1 MFEPDYTKRSYLL
14 PNGCKDLIDL
24 INLQKLSP
32 PSFPHVTPI
41 DAVMS
46 WTDIEDLKSEL
57 EAKAKLP
64 IIPAPA
70 LQGEISA
77 SDATTVSELA
87 AMLDQKPYK
96 IITDL
101 MQFGVFATVN
111 QSLDLALISKIAH
124 KYGFTVRKKP

>member
-1 MFEPDYTKRSYLL
+1 
-14 PNGCKDLIDL
+14 LIDL
-24 INLQKLSP
+24 INLQKLRP
-32 PSFPHVTPI
+32 AAFPHITPI

-57 EAKAKLP
+57 QAKAKLP
-64 IIPAPA
+64 MTPAPA
-70 LQGEISA
+70 LQGEITV
-77 SDATTVSELA
+77 SDTTTVSELA
-87 AMLDQKPYK
+87 AMLGQKPYK

-101 MQFGVFATVN
+101 MQFGVFATVT